1 MSRQGLPP
9 FPLPPPPKPIEDK
22 QKRGIMEMMEYLD
35 WHDALCAMKYLCR
48 NYETYYVSVRINS
61 VTLEIAIMITRQ
73 WRVTMYHLSTVER
86 YLPVSVTTIKC
97 HFYVFS
103 TYKIISFH

>member
-86 YLPVSVTTIKC
+86 YPYL
-97 HFYVFS
+97 
-103 TYKIISFH
+103 